1 MLLAMQAYLFFGL
14 KTVSICLL
22 IFTFIS
28 ARVLD
33 RNYIAYCCILS
44 IQFRQERLAPEDV
57 SLQSIDRFRSNFG
70 QGQGAPA
77 RNFY

>member
-1 MLLAMQAYLFFGL
+1 MLLAMQAYLFFAL
-14 KTVSICLL
+14 ETVTVCLL

-44 IQFRQERLAPEDV
+44 IQWR
-57 SLQSIDRFRSNFG
+57 
-70 QGQGAPA
+70 
-77 RNFY
+77 